1 VVTGVAKTMDME
13 MEQMKDSVNKTF
25 DQVGV
30 AQGDKRRMNAEQ
42 IMELVNREN
51 FRAATH
57 GNAPFVKVPPPV

>member
-1 VVTGVAKTMDME
+1 MDME
-13 MEQMKDSVNKTF
+13 MEQLKDTVNKTF

-30 AQGDKRRMNAEQ
+30 SKGNKLNAEQ

>member
-1 VVTGVAKTMDME
+1 VVIDVGKNMDIE
-13 MEQMKDSVNKTF
+13 MEKMKDTVNKTW

-30 AQGDKRRMNAEQ
+30 AKGNKLTADQ

-57 GNAPFVKVPPPV
+57 GNAPYVKVPPPV